1 MTITLRLVRLA
12 AREAVR
18 GRWLVGLAVGL
29 ATVGELL
36 LRFAGGGPSTVLS
49 LLDIALII
57 TPLAGLVLGTI
68 QVHHAREVTE
78 LLLAQPVARGRLF
91 TGLWLGSTLPLAAA
105 LAVGLAAP
113 FAWHGML
120 FTATGVRLA
129 ALVGTVV
136 LLTLV
141 SGALAFVIAMRVDD
155 RVRAL
160 GVALAAWF
168 VAAIAWDG
176 LVLLVA
182 MVFAE
187 RAVEVPVLMMLALNP
202 LDVARLLLIVGS
214 DAAAMLGY
222 TGAVLARTLGADLGR
237 AMLVVTLLAWT
248 AVPLWWA
255 RRSFVRKDF

>member
-1 MTITLRLVRLA
+1 MTITLRLLRLA

-29 ATVGELL
+29 AVVGELL
-36 LRFAGGGPSTVLS
+36 LRFAGGGVTTVLS
-49 LLDIALII
+49 LLDIALIV
-57 TPLAGLVLGTI
+57 TPLAGLVVGTI

-78 LLLAQPVARGRLF
+78 LLLAQPVPRSRLF

-105 LAVGLAAP
+105 LAVGLVAP

-120 FTATGVRLA
+120 LTAGGLRLL
-129 ALVGTVV
+129 ALVAMVV
-136 LLTLV
+136 VLTLV
-141 SGALAFVIAMRVDD
+141 SGALAFVIAMRIDD

-176 LVLLVA
+176 IVLVVA
-182 MVFAE
+182 MLFAE
-187 RAVEVPVLMMLALNP
+187 RAVEVPVLLLLALNP
-202 LDVARLLLIVGS
+202 LDVARVLLIVGS

-222 TGAVLARTLGADLGR
+222 TGAVLARTLGADAGR
-237 AMLVVTLLAWT
+237 GVLLLTLLGWMV
-248 AVPLWWA
+248 VPLWWA
-255 RRSFVRKDF
+255 RRSFERKDF